1 MARPLRI
8 EYKGALYH
16 VAARGN
22 ELKMERRTT
31 VNKQVTQIR
40 QVFEYLRTSRFSPL
54 KECRRPA
61 GVPLGEIWMN
71 YIKRGKQ
78 KTAAIR
84 QAGALLT
91 ERIVALSQYRKVGVN
106 ITPAGGLTRACLL
119 GGLSRV
125 R

>member
-1 MARPLRI
+1 M
-8 EYKGALYH
+8 GC
-16 VAARGN
+16 
-22 ELKMERRTT
+22 
-31 VNKQVTQIR
+31 IR
-40 QVFEYLRTSRFSPL
+40 VQTLPGL

-61 GVPLGEIWMN
+61 GVPLREIWMN

-91 ERIVALSQYRKVGVN
+91 ERIAALSQYRKVGVN